1 VSGFDTLMPPSDQTT
16 DAPADE
22 LQFTAVHAA
31 GSALISLAFWCSLAA
46 AATVYAA
53 VALSPKFVVWIDVRQ
68 QHRDNALRLHELEQ
82 EVDYLERVVQTLKTD
97 PEFARR
103 VAESGNTAPTIVAE
117 ANDPT
122 PRHGSAEFESMPDS
136 SAARMQLLSPDSLVI
151 IRRIASEHKLR
162 SALLTGS
169 AAVTLFAFTLL
180 NEAGGSL
187 VISAFSAIIGTL
199 KSLFRRYVRP
209 PEKTD
214 SSPDPDRTPRQ
225 S

>member
-1 VSGFDTLMPPSDQTT
+1 MPTSDQTS

-22 LQFTAVHAA
+22 LQLTAVHPA
-31 GSALISLAFWCSLAA
+31 GSVLISLAFWCSLAA
-46 AATVYAA
+46 AASVYAA

-82 EVDYLERVVQTLKTD
+82 QVDYLERVVQTLKTD

-103 VAESGNTAPTIVAE
+103 VAESGNTAPTVAAE
-117 ANDPT
+117 ANVPT
-122 PRHGSAEFESMPDS
+122 PRDGSTEFESVLDS
-136 SAARMQLLSPDSLVI
+136 SAAKTQLLSPDSLVV

-209 PEKTD
+209 LETID
-214 SSPDPDRTPRQ
+214 SSPEPDQIPR
-225 S
+225 